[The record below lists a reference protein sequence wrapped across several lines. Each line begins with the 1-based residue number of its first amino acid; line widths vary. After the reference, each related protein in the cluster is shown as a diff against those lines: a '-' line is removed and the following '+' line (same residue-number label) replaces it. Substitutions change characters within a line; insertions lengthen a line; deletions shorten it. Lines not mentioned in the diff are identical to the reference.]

1 MPHSFDN
8 VLLHIVFATKFRE
21 KILGDDIRSELHAYI
36 GGIASNI
43 GSVLL
48 AAGSVSDHIHLLVS
62 LPRTCTP
69 AKLVQDI
76 KAGSSKWI
84 RSKGGRYACFSWQ
97 VGYSVFSVSAFDKK
111 GLVRYIENQ
120 ASHHARESFESE
132 HRKLTVRHEIAVNE
146 PNKWD

>member
-97 VGYSVFSVSAFDKK
+97 VGYS
-111 GLVRYIENQ
+111 GYIENQ